1 VAQRG
6 VSREARNQLESSD
19 WIAAA
24 GLMIVAIA
32 ASLSMPF
39 WPNRTQLLDMGKII
53 GYGWSSFLPWIF
65 GTLIWIVCLEHL
77 LRRSRKLSFGTLK
90 PLVFPTTAVT
100 YIAFFAM
107 YPVSAIDVYI
117 YSARS
122 RLFSH
127 YSENPNATQPLAHWD
142 ADPYMAY
149 ASKEWSDDLS
159 PYGPLWNLI
168 AYPVTWIGGDNI
180 GIAIV
185 GFKVLAVLSV
195 LLIAW
200 LVYLI
205 VRESHPGWELTAVMF
220 WLLNPLVLWDGIANA
235 HNDVLL
241 MVPVVAAIWAS
252 QKGLDRWVIP
262 LLLVSVLIKYVTLIL
277 LPVAVVAV
285 WRRNPEWRERISGVL
300 LALASGQFLLAVSL
314 FPFYDLG
321 AIRES
326 AEAQGSKVAVSP
338 AWAIKST
345 LIEWD
350 IVTLENEAIIR
361 VAYAI
366 VSLYIAGWMIVCW
379 RNPERMPRAT
389 FEVLFAFMLIG
400 STNQRAWYVL
410 WLIPI
415 AALLIPANPWR
426 RTAVWSVTSL
436 LGHGCTI
443 WLWYV
448 WDIQSRGYY
457 GYALIIVG
465 VVFLPV
471 IAITIWE
478 LARFA
483 REQLQGG
490 KRPASPST
498 RLGPH
503 TSPR

>member
-1 VAQRG
+1 MTTRDARTAATRL
-6 VSREARNQLESSD
+6 RESTD
-19 WIAAA
+19 WVAAA
-24 GLMIVAIA
+24 GLMIVAIT
-32 ASLSMPF
+32 ASLAMPF
-39 WPNRTQLLDMGKII
+39 WPHRTQLLDMGKII

-65 GTLIWIVCLEHL
+65 GLLIWIVCLEHL
-77 LRRSRKLSFGTLK
+77 LRRSRQLDFVTIK
-90 PLVFPTTAVT
+90 PIFLATTAVSHV
-100 YIAFFAM
+100 AFFAM

-117 YSARS
+117 YAARS

-127 YSENPNATQPLAHWD
+127 YGENPNAVQPLNHWD

-149 ASKEWSDDLS
+149 ASKEWADDLS

-180 GIAIV
+180 GIAIL
-185 GFKVLAVLSV
+185 GFKVIAVAAV
-195 LLIAW
+195 FLIAW
-200 LVYLI
+200 LVYQI
-205 VRESHPGWELTAVMF
+205 VRESHPGWEITAVMF
-220 WLLNPLVLWDGIANA
+220 WLLNPLVMWDGIANA

-241 MVPVVAAIWAS
+241 MLPVVAAIWAWR
-252 QKGLDRWVIP
+252 KGYDRWVIP
-262 LLLVSVLIKYVTLIL
+262 LLLISVLIKYVTLIL

-285 WRRNPEWRERISGVL
+285 WRRNPDRRERISGVL
-300 LALASGQFLLAVSL
+300 FAISAGLFLLAVSL

-326 AEAQGSKVAVSP
+326 AAAQGSKVAVSP

-350 IVTLENEAIIR
+350 VVRLENESIIR

-366 VSLYIAGWMIVCW
+366 VSLYIAGWMVACW
-379 RNPERMPRAT
+379 RNPSRMPRAT

-410 WLIPI
+410 WLIPM
-415 AALLIPANPWR
+415 AALLIPENPWR

-448 WDIQSRGYY
+448 WDIQTRGYY
-457 GYALIIVG
+457 GYALTIVG
-465 VVFLPV
+465 IVFLPV
-471 IAITIWE
+471 FAITIWE

-483 REQLQGG
+483 RNKLGEGG
-490 KRPASPST
+490 EPPAPTARQRSQ
-498 RLGPH
+498 

>member
-1 VAQRG
+1 MTKRGPGQAATNQR
-6 VSREARNQLESSD
+6 ESAD
-19 WIAAA
+19 WAAAA

-32 ASLSMPF
+32 ASLAMPF
-39 WPNRTQLLDMGKII
+39 WPNRAQLVDMGKII
-53 GYGWSSFLPWIF
+53 GYGWSSFLPWIA
-65 GTLIWIVCLEHL
+65 GIIVWIVCLEHL
-77 LRRSRKLSFGTLK
+77 LRRSRSLSLEAMK
-90 PLVFPTTAVT
+90 PLLFVTTAVT
-100 YIAFFAM
+100 YIAFLAM
-107 YPVSAIDVYI
+107 YPVSAIDIYI
-117 YSARS
+117 YAARS

-127 YSENPNATQPLAHWD
+127 YGENPNAVQPLAHWET
-142 ADPYMAY
+142 DPYMAY
-149 ASKEWSDDLS
+149 ASKEWADDLS

-180 GIAIV
+180 GIATL
-185 GFKVLAVLSV
+185 GFKLLAVASV

-205 VRESHPGWELTAVMF
+205 VRGWHPGWEVTAAMF

-241 MVPVVAAIWAS
+241 MLPVVAAIWAWR
-252 QKGLDRWVIP
+252 KGFDWWVIP

-277 LPVAVVAV
+277 LPVAVIAV
-285 WRRNPEWRERISGVL
+285 WRRNPDWRERLSGVL
-300 LALASGQFLLAVSL
+300 FAIASGLFLLAVSL

-350 IVTLENEAIIR
+350 MVRLENEQIIR

-366 VSLYIAGWMIVCW
+366 VSLYIAGWMIACW
-379 RNPERMPRAT
+379 RNPARMPRAT

-410 WLIPI
+410 WLVPV
-415 AALLIPANPWR
+415 AALLIPENPWR
-426 RTAVWSVTSL
+426 RTAVWSVSSL

-448 WDIQSRGYY
+448 WDIQARGYY

-471 IAITIWE
+471 FAITAWE

-483 REQLQGG
+483 RGRFGG
-490 KRPASPST
+490 NHPPLSASV
-498 RLGPH
+498 RQARH

>member
-1 VAQRG
+1 MV
-6 VSREARNQLESSD
+6 
-19 WIAAA
+19 
-24 GLMIVAIA
+24 VAIA
-32 ASLSMPF
+32 ASLAMPF
-39 WPNRTQLLDMGKII
+39 WPNRAQLVDMGKII
-53 GYGWSSFLPWIF
+53 GYGWSSFLPWII
-65 GTLIWIVCLEHL
+65 GLAVWILCLQHL
-77 LRRSRKLSFGTLK
+77 LRRSITLPLATMQ
-90 PLVFPTTAVT
+90 PLVFVTTTVT
-100 YIAFFAM
+100 YVAFFAM

-127 YSENPNATQPLAHWD
+127 YSENPNAVQPVAHWD
-142 ADPYMAY
+142 TDRYMAY
-149 ASKEWSDDLS
+149 ASKEWADDLS

-180 GIAIV
+180 GVAIL
-185 GFKVLAVLSV
+185 GFKVLAVMSV

-200 LVYLI
+200 LIYAI
-205 VRESHPGWELTAVMF
+205 VREFHPGWELTAVMF

-241 MVPVVAAIWAS
+241 MLPVVAAIWAWH
-252 QKGLDRWVIP
+252 KRHDRWVIP
-262 LLLVSVLIKYVTLIL
+262 LLLFSVLIKYVTLIL
-277 LPVAVVAV
+277 LPVAIVAV
-285 WRRNPEWRERISGVL
+285 WRRNPDWRERISGVL
-300 LALASGQFLLAVSL
+300 FAISAFLFLLAVSL

-350 IVTLENEAIIR
+350 VVRLENEAIIR

-366 VSLYIAGWMIVCW
+366 VSLYIAGWMIACW
-379 RNPERMPRAT
+379 RNPARMPRAT
-389 FEVLFAFMLIG
+389 FEVLFAFMLIA

-410 WLIPI
+410 WLIPM

-448 WDIQSRGYY
+448 WDIDERGYY
-457 GYALIIVG
+457 GYALTITGI
-465 VVFLPV
+465 VFLPV
-471 IAITIWE
+471 IAITAWE
-478 LARFA
+478 LIQIARGRLGA
-483 REQLQGG
+483 GHPPPAVGG
-490 KRPASPST
+490 KPQPTPSQRKRPRTTPVSRRRSQ
-498 RLGPH
+498 